1 MQWTRGAALDRWAR
15 LGLAA
20 RVLKAL
26 SNASVFL
33 LLLLPLVVLSNC
45 GGTVAEFTGYQVLQ
59 ETAVP
64 TGYTQP
70 LITLTYGPDWW
81 VVAVMVFAAAG
92 LGSAWRGGIPRS
104 VIGGAAAI
112 GGLISLQAAIDF
124 FAPRNDIQYWSPV
137 WGVGGEAIVVAFAF
151 VIVIELGSI
160 GARGWSEARRAKDKG
175 MWTAVGCLATG
186 LAILLGLGVLALA
199 VLTIATGGCRC

>member
-59 ETAVP
+59 ETV
-64 TGYTQP
+64 
-70 LITLTYGPDWW
+70 
-81 VVAVMVFAAAG
+81 
-92 LGSAWRGGIPRS
+92 
-104 VIGGAAAI
+104 
-112 GGLISLQAAIDF
+112 
-124 FAPRNDIQYWSPV
+124 
-137 WGVGGEAIVVAFAF
+137 
-151 VIVIELGSI
+151 GSI

>member
-1 MQWTRGAALDRWAR
+1 MQWTRGTAMDNWAR

-26 SNASVFL
+26 GNASVFL

-70 LITLTYGPDWW
+70 VITIGYGTDWW
-81 VVAVMVFAAAG
+81 VLGIMIFAAAG
-92 LGSAWRGGIPRS
+92 LGSVWRGRI
-104 VIGGAAAI
+104 
-112 GGLISLQAAIDF
+112 
-124 FAPRNDIQYWSPV
+124 
-137 WGVGGEAIVVAFAF
+137 
-151 VIVIELGSI
+151 
-160 GARGWSEARRAKDKG
+160 
-175 MWTAVGCLATG
+175 
-186 LAILLGLGVLALA
+186 
-199 VLTIATGGCRC
+199 

>member
-112 GGLISLQAAIDF
+112 GGLISLPAALDLF
-124 FAPRNDIQYWSPV
+124 PPPDDIQYLSPV
-137 WGVGGEAIVVAFAF
+137 GGVR
-151 VIVIELGSI
+151 
-160 GARGWSEARRAKDKG
+160 RG
-175 MWTAVGCLATG
+175 TIG
-186 LAILLGLGVLALA
+186 LA
-199 VLTIATGGCRC
+199 